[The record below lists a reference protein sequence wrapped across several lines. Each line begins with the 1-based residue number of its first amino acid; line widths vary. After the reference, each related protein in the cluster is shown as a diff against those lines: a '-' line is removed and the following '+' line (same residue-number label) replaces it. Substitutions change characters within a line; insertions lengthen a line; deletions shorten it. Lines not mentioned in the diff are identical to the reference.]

1 MLLHPDLVGQPDS
14 ELKTDT
20 QVAVP
25 FPNKVLAFRAL
36 QHGLK
41 YSYNNWRMWAN
52 FMIVSVDVGELA
64 EACRAMGRVVEERA
78 DKDGAGC
85 VDIAVLER
93 LVDAVA
99 RSPTIQASQYE
110 SAPNANEGLGLY
122 KRVDDLFSRIIL
134 PHISTSP
141 RIFRAHARLLVW
153 RGRWSEALQAHEAA
167 YRCGVAIDQ
176 SVETDLQKWR
186 EAVDEVTEFI
196 DVLRNFGPRAS
207 EEEEEKEKE
216 GPDADTDGKKKKKR
230 SGSWQFRARTMVR
243 TFMGRTKDSFENE
256 PEWAKLTELVD
267 NIASVHS
274 F

>member
-1 MLLHPDLVGQPDS
+1 MV
-14 ELKTDT
+14 
-20 QVAVP
+20 
-25 FPNKVLAFRAL
+25 
-36 QHGLK
+36 
-41 YSYNNWRMWAN
+41 
-52 FMIVSVDVGELA
+52 VSVDVGELA

-78 DKDGAGC
+78 DKDGAEC

-93 LVDAVA
+93 LVDAVT
-99 RSPTIQASQYE
+99 RSPKIQAGQSE

-122 KRVDDLFSRIIL
+122 KRVDDLLTRIIL

-153 RGRWSEALQAHEAA
+153 RGRWSEALEAHEAA

-186 EAVDEVTEFI
+186 DAVDEVTEFV

-207 EEEEEKEKE
+207 EEEGKEKG
-216 GPDADTDGKKKKKR
+216 GPDGKKKQRR
-230 SGSWQFRARTMVR
+230 SGSWQFRARTVVR

-256 PEWAKLTELVD
+256 PEWAKLTEALD
-267 NIASVHS
+267 NLISVHS
-274 F
+274 G

>member
-1 MLLHPDLVGQPDS
+1 
-14 ELKTDT
+14 
-20 QVAVP
+20 
-25 FPNKVLAFRAL
+25 
-36 QHGLK
+36 
-41 YSYNNWRMWAN
+41 MWAN

-93 LVDAVA
+93 LVDAVT
-99 RSPTIQASQYE
+99 RSPKIQAEEYE
-110 SAPNANEGLGLY
+110 SAPNPNEGLGLY
-122 KRVDDLFSRIIL
+122 KRVDELFTRIIL

-153 RGRWSEALQAHEAA
+153 RSRWSEALEAHEAA

-186 EAVDEVTEFI
+186 DAVDEVTEFV

-207 EEEEEKEKE
+207 EEEEKES
-216 GPDADTDGKKKKKR
+216 GGADGGKKKR
-230 SGSWQFRARTMVR
+230 SGSWQFRARTVVR

-256 PEWAKLTELVD
+256 PEWAKLTELLD
-267 NIASVHS
+267 NLTSVHS
-274 F
+274 HPS

>member
-1 MLLHPDLVGQPDS
+1 M
-14 ELKTDT
+14 KTDT
-20 QVAVP
+20 QMAVP
-25 FPNKVLAFRAL
+25 FSNKVLAFKAL

-41 YSYNNWRMWAN
+41 YSYNNWRMWTN

-78 DKDGAGC
+78 DKDGVEC

-93 LVDAVA
+93 LVGAVT
-99 RSPTIQASQYE
+99 RSPKVQAEQYE
-110 SAPNANEGLGLY
+110 SAPNVNEGLGLY
-122 KRVDDLFSRIIL
+122 KGVEDLFTRIIL

-153 RGRWSEALQAHEAA
+153 RGRWSEALEAHEAA

-186 EAVDEVTEFI
+186 DAVDEVTEFV

-207 EEEEEKEKE
+207 EEDKDS
-216 GPDADTDGKKKKKR
+216 GGLDGKKRR
-230 SGSWQFRARTMVR
+230 SGSWQFRARTVVR

-256 PEWAKLTELVD
+256 PEWAKLTELMG
-267 NIASVHS
+267 NLASVQS
-274 F
+274 

>member
-1 MLLHPDLVGQPDS
+1 M
-14 ELKTDT
+14 
-20 QVAVP
+20 
-25 FPNKVLAFRAL
+25 LAFRAL

-64 EACRAMGRVVEERA
+64 EACRGMGRVVEERA
-78 DKDGAGC
+78 DKNGAES

-93 LVDAVA
+93 LVDAVT
-99 RSPTIQASQYE
+99 RSSNDQPEQKE
-110 SAPNANEGLGLY
+110 SASNPNEGLGLY

-134 PHISTSP
+134 PRISTSP
-141 RIFRAHARLLVW
+141 RIFRAYARLLVW
-153 RGRWSEALQAHEAA
+153 RGRWSEALEAHEAA

-186 EAVDEVTEFI
+186 DAVNEVTEFV

-207 EEEEEKEKE
+207 EEDKE
-216 GPDADTDGKKKKKR
+216 GGGSEGKKKR
-230 SGSWQFRARTMVR
+230 HGSWQFRARTVVR

-256 PEWAKLTELVD
+256 PEWANLTEVLEDVKLR
-267 NIASVHS
+267 NA
-274 F
+274 